1 MRSKAGRLRSILP
14 PGLVQLHLPAIC
26 QLIGNLPKFC
36 WYTFSIYRYL
46 GGERHFNSHV
56 FVSSVSCPITHH
68 SDPSLSPALNKE
80 FNELPIR
87 PRAMSAGC
95 NLAKNLKDK
104 LLLEKK
110 NIELLTIPTQYMKLP
125 ALNHLINGK
134 SHKRK
139 LNIV

>member
-1 MRSKAGRLRSILP
+1 MKTGASEGIPPLANLICSRLNFCALQGRQAKKYSP
-14 PGLVQLHLPAIC
+14 PGLVHLLLPAIC
-26 QLIGNLPKFC
+26 QLIGNLPKFW

-46 GGERHFNSHV
+46 GEERHCDSHV

-68 SDPSLSPALNKE
+68 SDPSLSPALNKK

-110 NIELLTIPTQYMKLP
+110 IY
-125 ALNHLINGK
+125 
-134 SHKRK
+134 
-139 LNIV
+139 